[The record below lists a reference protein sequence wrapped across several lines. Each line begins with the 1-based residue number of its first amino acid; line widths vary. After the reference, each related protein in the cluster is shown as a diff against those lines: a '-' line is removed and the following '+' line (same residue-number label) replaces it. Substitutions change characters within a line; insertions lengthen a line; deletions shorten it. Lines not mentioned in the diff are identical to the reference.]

1 MFVTLVKQSQKLKS
15 VSYHKLYDILKQHQN
30 EKIRAERLVYTAN
43 PLKLVAQQQLV
54 YHPTHYTQNSSTRPQ
69 QAATRNKEKVIVNSP
84 QPIYDQEPKMVV
96 EDDALSKE
104 KEIDKL
110 IALISLSFNK
120 IYKPTNNNLKT
131 SSNTSRENQDNTPR
145 INIGTSYDNQ
155 RDVNIVGAMEN
166 VVNDTYPD
174 EQGNT
179 NIPTDSLDISNNRG
193 EATQDEDE
201 DLARER
207 DLLASL
213 IEKLKCEIDESK
225 YRNKLLE

>member
-1 MFVTLVKQSQKLKS
+1 
-15 VSYHKLYDILKQHQN
+15 
-30 EKIRAERLVYTAN
+30 
-43 PLKLVAQQQLV
+43 
-54 YHPTHYTQNSSTRPQ
+54 
-69 QAATRNKEKVIVNSP
+69 
-84 QPIYDQEPKMVV
+84 MVV

-110 IALISLSFNK
+110 IALISLSFKK
-120 IYKPTNNNLKT
+120 IYKPTNNNLRT
-131 SSNTSRENQDNTPR
+131 SSNTRRENQDNNPR

-155 RDVNIVGAMEN
+155 MDVYVVGAMEN

-174 EQGNT
+174 EQDNT
-179 NIPTDSLDISNNRG
+179 NIPTDSLDISNNGG

-225 YRNKLLE
+225 YPGSPLPQHHPAAAGLTSTTGTTTPPPTPAAASPQPSHHSTDSPPLPRWG